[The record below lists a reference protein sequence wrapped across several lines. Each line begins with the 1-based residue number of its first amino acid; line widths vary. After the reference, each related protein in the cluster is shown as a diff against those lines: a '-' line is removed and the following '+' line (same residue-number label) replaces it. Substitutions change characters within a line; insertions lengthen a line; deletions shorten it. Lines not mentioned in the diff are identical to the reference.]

1 MVRSSFAI
9 LFFIRD
15 SRVRKDGTTSIEVV
29 LTVNGERCAFST
41 GKKVKSCNWDKNK
54 QQVKG
59 KDEEAQSLNNYLKAI
74 KAKLYQKEAELLDRG
89 FIITADL
96 LRDAYFDK
104 VESIKER
111 SLFEVFEEHNQ
122 EQEKMIGNGVS
133 KATHWMSVYTIRL
146 LRKFVQQ
153 KYKREDL
160 YLRELNLNFIQ
171 SFHSFL
177 RIDKGMAQ
185 NSSTKHLKLLKKI
198 INLSVANSYMAFNPF
213 STYKVEREPV
223 DIDFLDEEELRKII
237 NFDTPLPRL
246 ERAKDMFLFGCF
258 TGLSYIDIK
267 TLTPEH
273 FEKDSAGRIWI
284 KKRRVK
290 TGVLSRIPL
299 LPIAKLILDKYK
311 GGEKLLPIQDPAD
324 INKYLKDIAILCGI
338 NKRICFHTSRHTFA
352 STVTLAN
359 NISLEVVSKMLG
371 HTNTRMTAHYAKLID
386 KCIGEQMD
394 KLMDTFTG
402 DSDY

>member
-1 MVRSSFAI
+1 MVRSSFSI
-9 LFFIRD
+9 LFFIRE
-15 SRVRKDGTTSIEVV
+15 SKARKNGNVPIEVMI
-29 LTVNGERCAFST
+29 TVNGERNSFST
-41 GKKVKSCNWDKNK
+41 GKQIAIEKWDKTK

-59 KDEEAQSLNNYLKAI
+59 KDQETQNLNNYLKAI
-74 KAKLYQKEAELLDRG
+74 KAKLYQKEAELLERG
-89 FIITADL
+89 FIITAQIL
-96 LRDAYFDK
+96 YDAYFDK
-104 VESIKER
+104 VESLKER
-111 SLFEVFEEHNQ
+111 SQFEVFEEHNH
-122 EQEKMIGNGVS
+122 EQEKLVGNGVS
-133 KATHWMSVYTIRL
+133 KATHWVSVYTIRL
-146 LRKFVQQ
+146 LREFVQQ

-273 FEKDSAGRIWI
+273 FEKDNTGRIWI

>member
-1 MVRSSFAI
+1 MERSSFSI
-9 LFFIRD
+9 LFSIRE
-15 SRVRKDGTTSIEVV
+15 SKARKNGNTPIEV
-29 LTVNGERCAFST
+29 TITINGERCSFST
-41 GKKVKSCNWDKNK
+41 GKQIKVTSWDKNR
-54 QQVKG
+54 QLVKG
-59 KDEEAQSLNNYLKAI
+59 KDEEATSLNNYLKSVR
-74 KAKLYQKEAELLDRG
+74 AKLYEKEAELLDRG
-89 FIITADL
+89 FIITAQL
-96 LRDAYFDK
+96 LYDAYFDK
-104 VESIKER
+104 VECLKER
-111 SLFEVFEEHNQ
+111 SLLSVLEEHNT
-122 EQEKMIGNGVS
+122 ER
-133 KATHWMSVYTIRL
+133 KAMVGKTVAPATYWIFEYTGRL
-146 LRKFVQQ
+146 LREFILK
-153 KYKREDL
+153 KYNREDL
-160 YLRELNLNFIQ
+160 YLRELNIGFIQ
-171 SFHSFL
+171 GFHSFL
-177 RIDKGMAQ
+177 LSEKKMGQ
-185 NSSTKHLKLLKKI
+185 NSCTKHLKFLKKLL
-198 INLSVANSYMAFNPF
+198 NLAVANSYISYNPVNA
-213 STYKVEREPV
+213 YKVEREPV
-223 DIDFLDEEELRKII
+223 EVDFLNEEELRKII

>member
-133 KATHWMSVYTIRL
+133 KATYWVSVYTIRL
-146 LRKFVQQ
+146 LREFVQQ

-338 NKRICFHTSRHTFA
+338 NKRICFHTSRHSFA

-402 DSDY
+402 ASDY

>member
-74 KAKLYQKEAELLDRG
+74 KAKLYQKEAELLERG
-89 FIITADL
+89 FVITAEL

-104 VESIKER
+104 VESLKEK

-122 EQEKMIGNGVS
+122 EQEKLVGNGVS
-133 KATHWMSVYTIRL
+133 KATYWISVYTVRL
-146 LRKFVQQ
+146 LKEFVQQ

-171 SFHSFL
+171 AFHSFL
-177 RIDKGMAQ
+177 KIDKGMAQ

-198 INLSVANSYMAFNPF
+198 INLAVANSYMSINPF
-213 STYKVEREPV
+213 ITYKVEREPV
-223 DIDFLDEEELRKII
+223 EIDFLDEEELRKII

-273 FEKDSAGRIWI
+273 FEKDNAGRIWI

-324 INKYLKDIAILCGI
+324 INKYLKDIAILCDI
-338 NKRICFHTSRHTFA
+338 KKRITFHVSRHTFA

-371 HTNTRMTAHYAKLID
+371 HTNTRMTNHYAKLID

>member
-1 MVRSSFAI
+1 MVRSSFSI
-9 LFFIRD
+9 LFFIRE
-15 SRVRKDGTTSIEVV
+15 SKARKNGNVPIEVMI
-29 LTVNGERCAFST
+29 TVNGERNSFST
-41 GKKVKSCNWDKNK
+41 GKQIAIEKWDKTK

-59 KDEEAQSLNNYLKAI
+59 KDQETQNLNNYLKAI
-74 KAKLYQKEAELLDRG
+74 KAKLYQKEAELLERG
-89 FIITADL
+89 FIITAQIL
-96 LRDAYFDK
+96 YDAYFDK
-104 VESIKER
+104 VESLKER

-122 EQEKMIGNGVS
+122 EQEKLVGNGVS
-133 KATHWMSVYTIRL
+133 KATHWVSVYTIRL
-146 LRKFVQQ
+146 LREFVQQ

-273 FEKDSAGRIWI
+273 FEKDNTGRIWI

-311 GGEKLLPIQDPAD
+311 GGEKLLPNQDPAD

>member
-1 MVRSSFAI
+1 MVRSSFSI
-9 LFFIRD
+9 LFFIRE
-15 SRVRKDGTTSIEVV
+15 SKARKNGNVPIEVMI
-29 LTVNGERCAFST
+29 TVNGERNSFST
-41 GKKVKSCNWDKNK
+41 GKQIAIEKWDKTK

-59 KDEEAQSLNNYLKAI
+59 KDQETQNLNNYLKAI
-74 KAKLYQKEAELLDRG
+74 KAKLYQKEAELLERG
-89 FIITADL
+89 FIITAQIL
-96 LRDAYFDK
+96 YDAYFDK
-104 VESIKER
+104 VESLKER

-122 EQEKMIGNGVS
+122 EQEKLVGNGVS
-133 KATHWMSVYTIRL
+133 KATHWVSVYTIRL
-146 LRKFVQQ
+146 LREFVQQ

-198 INLSVANSYMAFNPF
+198 INLSVAKSYMAFNPF

-273 FEKDSAGRIWI
+273 FEKDNTGRIWI

>member
-74 KAKLYQKEAELLDRG
+74 KAKLYQKEAELLERG

-122 EQEKMIGNGVS
+122 EQEKLVGNGVS
-133 KATHWMSVYTIRL
+133 KATHWVSVYTIRL
-146 LRKFVQQ
+146 LREFVQQ

-273 FEKDSAGRIWI
+273 FEKDNTGRIWI

>member
-9 LFFIRD
+9 LFFIRE
-15 SRVRKDGTTSIEVV
+15 SRVRKDGTASIEIV

-41 GKKVKSCNWDKNK
+41 GKRVKSCNWDKTK

-89 FIITADL
+89 FIVTAEL

-104 VESIKER
+104 VESLKEK
-111 SLFEVFEEHNQ
+111 SLFELFEEHNR
-122 EQEKMIGNGVS
+122 EQEKLVGNGVS
-133 KATHWMSVYTIRL
+133 KATYWISVYTIRL
-146 LRKFVQQ
+146 LKEFVQQ

-171 SFHSFL
+171 SFHTFL

-198 INLSVANSYMAFNPF
+198 INLAVANSYITTNPF
-213 STYKVEREPV
+213 ITYKIEREPV
-223 DIDFLDEEELRKII
+223 EIDFLDEEELRKII

-267 TLTPEH
+267 TLAPEH
-273 FEKDSAGRIWI
+273 FEKDSTGRIWI

-324 INKYLKDIAILCGI
+324 INKYLKDIAILCDI
-338 NKRICFHTSRHTFA
+338 KKRITFHTSRHTFA

-371 HTNTRMTAHYAKLID
+371 HTNTRMTNHYAKLID
-386 KCIGEQMD
+386 KCIDEQMD

-402 DSDY
+402 DSNL

>member
-29 LTVNGERCAFST
+29 LTVNGERCTFST

-133 KATHWMSVYTIRL
+133 KATYWVSVYTIRL
-146 LRKFVQQ
+146 LREFVQQ

-273 FEKDSAGRIWI
+273 FEKDNTGRIWI

>member
-29 LTVNGERCAFST
+29 LTVNGERCTFST

-133 KATHWMSVYTIRL
+133 KATYWVSVYTIRL
-146 LRKFVQQ
+146 LREFVQQ

-352 STVTLAN
+352 STITLAN

-402 DSDY
+402 ASDY

>member
-1 MVRSSFAI
+1 MVRSSFSI
-9 LFFIRD
+9 LFFIRE
-15 SRVRKDGTTSIEVV
+15 SKARKSGKAPIE
-29 LTVNGERCAFST
+29 LMITVNGERCPLST
-41 GKKVKSCNWDKNK
+41 GKQVPIDKWDKVK

-89 FIITADL
+89 FIITAEL

-104 VESIKER
+104 VESLKEKT
-111 SLFEVFEEHNQ
+111 LFEVFEEHNR
-122 EQEKMIGNGVS
+122 EQEKQVGNGVS
-133 KATHWMSVYTIRL
+133 KATYWISVYTVRL
-146 LRKFVQQ
+146 LKEFVQQ

-198 INLSVANSYMAFNPF
+198 VNLAVANSYMTTNPF
-213 STYKVEREPV
+213 ITYKIEREPV
-223 DIDFLDEEELRKII
+223 EIDFLNEEELRKII

-267 TLTPEH
+267 TLAPEH
-273 FEKDSAGRIWI
+273 FEKDSTGRIWI

-299 LPIAKLILDKYK
+299 PPIAKLILDKYK

-324 INKYLKDIAILCGI
+324 INKYLKDIAILCDI
-338 NKRICFHTSRHTFA
+338 KKRITFHTSRHTFA

-371 HTNTRMTAHYAKLID
+371 HTNTRMTTHYAKLID

-394 KLMDTFTG
+394 RLMETFTG
-402 DSDY
+402 DSNL

>member
-9 LFFIRD
+9 LFFIRE
-15 SRVRKDGTTSIEVV
+15 SRVRKDGTASIEIV

-41 GKKVKSCNWDKNK
+41 GKRVKSCNWDKTK

-89 FIITADL
+89 FIVTAEL

-104 VESIKER
+104 VESLKEK
-111 SLFEVFEEHNQ
+111 SLFELFEEHNK
-122 EQEKMIGNGVS
+122 EQEKLVGNGVS
-133 KATHWMSVYTIRL
+133 KATYWISVYTVRL
-146 LRKFVQQ
+146 LKEFVQQ

-171 SFHSFL
+171 SFHTFL

-198 INLSVANSYMAFNPF
+198 INLAVANSYMTTNPF
-213 STYKVEREPV
+213 ITYKVEREPV
-223 DIDFLDEEELRKII
+223 EIDFLDEEELRKII

-267 TLTPEH
+267 TLSPEH
-273 FEKDSAGRIWI
+273 FEKDNTGRIWI

-324 INKYLKDIAILCGI
+324 INKYLKDIAILCDI
-338 NKRICFHTSRHTFA
+338 KKRITFHTSRHTFA

-371 HTNTRMTAHYAKLID
+371 HTNTRMTNHYAKLID

-402 DSDY
+402 DSNY

>member
-1 MVRSSFAI
+1 MVRSSFSI
-9 LFFIRD
+9 LFFIRE
-15 SRVRKDGTTSIEVV
+15 SKARKNGNVPIEVMI
-29 LTVNGERCAFST
+29 TVNGERNSFST
-41 GKKVKSCNWDKNK
+41 GKQIAVEKWDKTK

-59 KDEEAQSLNNYLKAI
+59 KDQETQNLNNYLKAI
-74 KAKLYQKEAELLDRG
+74 KAKLYQKEAELLERG
-89 FIITADL
+89 FIITAQIL
-96 LRDAYFDK
+96 YDAYFDK
-104 VESIKER
+104 VESLKER

-122 EQEKMIGNGVS
+122 EQEKLVGNGVS
-133 KATHWMSVYTIRL
+133 KATHWVSVYTIRL
-146 LRKFVQQ
+146 LREFVQQ

-273 FEKDSAGRIWI
+273 FEKDNTGRIWI

>member
-74 KAKLYQKEAELLDRG
+74 KAKLYQKEAELLERG
-89 FIITADL
+89 FVITAEL

-104 VESIKER
+104 VESLKEK

-122 EQEKMIGNGVS
+122 EQEKLVGNGVS
-133 KATHWMSVYTIRL
+133 KATYWISVYTVRL
-146 LRKFVQQ
+146 LKEFVQQ

-171 SFHSFL
+171 AFHSFL
-177 RIDKGMAQ
+177 KIDKGMAQ

-198 INLSVANSYMAFNPF
+198 INLAVANSYMSINPF
-213 STYKVEREPV
+213 ITYKVEREPV
-223 DIDFLDEEELRKII
+223 EIDFLDEEELRKII
-237 NFDTPLPRL
+237 NFDTPLPKL

-267 TLTPEH
+267 TLAPEH
-273 FEKDSAGRIWI
+273 FEKDNTGRIWI

-324 INKYLKDIAILCGI
+324 INKYLKDIAILCDI
-338 NKRICFHTSRHTFA
+338 KKRITFHTSRHTFA

-371 HTNTRMTAHYAKLID
+371 HTNTRMTNHYAKLID

-402 DSDY
+402 DSNY